1 MSILMDV
8 SELYIYLSIIMDNKQ
23 KRIKF
28 IQEFV
33 TTDIENDI
41 PDGYSM
47 ILIEIENDIPVR
59 AYIVTMPP
67 ESLKSRYYP
76 YIPN

>member
-1 MSILMDV
+1 MDV
-8 SELYIYLSIIMDNKQ
+8 SKLYIYLSIIMDNKQ

-28 IQEFV
+28 LQELV
-33 TTDIENDI
+33 ATDIENDI

-47 ILIEIENDIPVR
+47 VLIEIENDIPVR
-59 AYIVTMPP
+59 AYIITMPP
-67 ESLKSRYYP
+67 ECLKYRYYP